1 MTKLIEF
8 RAENTR
14 VLKAVRIAP
23 DGNIVILGGK
33 NGSGKTT
40 VLDDI
45 ELLFA
50 GASSDK
56 MPAVPIRT
64 GQTSGRTS
72 GKLSNGI
79 TLEREWSATGTRLI
93 ARDADGKK
101 LPGGPQTIADKFYSS
116 VAFDP
121 LEFADKMEPKK
132 QAEVLRKLVGLDFTA
147 LDAKRANIYSE
158 REEGGRDL
166 AKRKGQLAGMPV
178 VADASDVEVSV
189 AELMAEKE
197 AADAT
202 NRGNDGA
209 RASVTKA
216 FERLSI
222 SKSTLD
228 RLRAQ
233 LAQAEKEHNE
243 ATDAHGIAARKAQDL
258 VDVDTA
264 PIVAKI
270 KSADEVNRAVR
281 ARRDREKVAADVER
295 MESERR
301 SLTAKLEAI
310 DAEKA
315 KALAEAKWPVDGLGF
330 NGDGVTYKGLP
341 FSQASKAQRYGVSI
355 AIGAMLNP
363 ELHVMLI
370 RDASAL
376 DEDAMALLAKLADE
390 KDEMLWI
397 ERVGKNDVGAIILED
412 GEVAGVVEEP
422 GKVVP
427 VETAEPTTS

>member
-1 MTKLIEF
+1 MTKIVEF

-14 VLKAVRIAP
+14 VLKAVRITP
-23 DGNIVILGGK
+23 DGNLIILGGK

-50 GASSDK
+50 GAGSDK

-64 GQTSGRTS
+64 GQTSGWAS

-93 ARDADGKK
+93 ARDSDGKK
-101 LPGGPQTIADKFYSS
+101 LPGGPQSIADKFYSS

-121 LEFADKMEPKK
+121 LEFADKMEPKR
-132 QAEVLRKLVGLDFTA
+132 QDEVLRKLVGLDFTA
-147 LDAKRANIYSE
+147 LDAKRASVYSE
-158 REEGGRDL
+158 REDGGRDL
-166 AKRKGQLAGMPV
+166 TKRKGQLAGMP
-178 VADASDVEVSV
+178 DAAGGPDAEVSV
-189 AELMAEKE
+189 SDLMAEKE
-197 AADAT
+197 AADKANST
-202 NRGNDGA
+202 NASA
-209 RASVTKA
+209 RANLVGIK
-216 FERLSI
+216 FEITACEGRILSLE
-222 SKSTLD
+222 T
-228 RLRAQ
+228 Q
-233 LAQAEKEHNE
+233 LANERASLTKLATTAAHAEV
-243 ATDAHGIAARKAQDL
+243 AVAALA
-258 VDVDTA
+258 DVDTS

-270 KSADEVNRAVR
+270 KSADEVNRTVR
-281 ARRDREKVAADVER
+281 ARRERENVAADVDR
-295 MESERR
+295 MEADRR
-301 SLTAKLEAI
+301 ALTGQIEAI
-310 DAEKA
+310 DAQKQT
-315 KALAEAKWPVDGLGF
+315 ALASAKWPVDGLGF
-330 NGDGVTYKGLP
+330 NSDGVTYQGLP

-390 KDEMLWI
+390 KDQMLWI

-412 GEVAGVVEEP
+412 GEVAGVVTEP
-422 GKVVP
+422 GKVAP
-427 VETAEPTTS
+427 VGK